1 MPPLPNDTATPGA
14 RSASKGVQATL
25 ACLWEVTAPKPG
37 NVYRGADFDDL
48 TYADFLTSAAV
59 VGPILNDAAQN
70 GVGATVLAGVAA
82 TRAAVGTNTNLG
94 MLLLMAPLAVAS
106 SNRSVAEGVA
116 QVLAN
121 LGSEDASGVY
131 EAIRLAKPGGLGRV
145 DDADVNEGPPTISLR
160 EAMALAADRDL
171 VARQYMNDFA
181 EVRWTA
187 DRIAAAAENR
197 PLGEAIVRAYLELLA
212 QHPDSLVT
220 RKCGTDMAAQVSAGA
235 ATVLRALPHGDDAYQ
250 TYRAEFDFWLRADG
264 HRRNPGTTADIIAA
278 ALFMLLREEI
288 ITWPVRFY

>member
-1 MPPLPNDTATPGA
+1 MTSSHNVEPADMPF
-14 RSASKGVQATL
+14 SVGVHATL
-25 ACLWEVTAPKPG
+25 ACLWEATAPKPG

-48 TYADFLTSAAV
+48 TYADFITSAAV
-59 VGPILNDAAQN
+59 IGPILNDAAQH

-82 TRAAVGTNTNLG
+82 TRAVVGTNTNLG
-94 MLLLMAPLAVAS
+94 MLLLMAPLAAAA
-106 SNRSVAEGVA
+106 SNRPVAEGVA
-116 QVLAN
+116 AVLAS
-121 LGSEDASGVY
+121 LSSEDASGVY

-145 DDADVNEGPPTISLR
+145 DDADVNAGPPAISLR

-171 VARQYMNDFA
+171 VARQYVNDFA

-187 DRIAAAAENR
+187 DRIAAAAENL

-212 QHPDSLVT
+212 QHSDSLVT
-220 RKCGTDMAAQVSAGA
+220 RKCGTVMAAKVSAGA
-235 ATVLRALPHGDDAYQ
+235 ATVLGALPHGEDAYQ

-264 HRRNPGTTADIIAA
+264 HRRNPGTSADIIAA
-278 ALFMLLREEI
+278 ALFVLLRERR